1 MREKTLLFK
10 HKKVVIPQNFFSSY
24 SLYWH
29 ETEFFQNDTTR
40 AATKRLKLPRERTMK
55 NYFLNFPAISIL
67 LVLTA
72 CSTVPLTGR
81 RQLDLVPGSTMLT
94 MSFQQYGQFL
104 KENRVS
110 GNVQQTE
117 MVKRVGRKI
126 QGAVEKYMVDNNF
139 RHQLD
144 GYQWEFN
151 LVESKEVNA
160 WCMPGGKVV
169 VYTGIL
175 PVAKDENGLAVVMG
189 HEIAHAVAK
198 HGNERMSQ
206 GMLTELGGVALA
218 VALRD
223 KPQQTQQVFMSAF
236 GVGAQVGVLLP
247 FSRTHESEADHLGL
261 IFMAM
266 AGYDPHGAVT
276 FWERMA
282 QQGGGKPPEFLSTHP
297 SDQTRINKIKTELP
311 EALRYYQKP

>member
-1 MREKTLLFK
+1 
-10 HKKVVIPQNFFSSY
+10 
-24 SLYWH
+24 
-29 ETEFFQNDTTR
+29 
-40 AATKRLKLPRERTMK
+40 MK
-55 NYFLNFPAISIL
+55 NHTSNFLAILFMLI
-67 LVLTA
+67 VLET

-81 RQLDLVPGSTMLT
+81 RQLDLVPNSTMLS

-110 GNVQQTE
+110 SNAQQTE
-117 MVKRVGRKI
+117 MVKSVGRRI
-126 QGAVEKYMVDNNF
+126 QGAVEKYMAENNL

-175 PVAKDENGLAVVMG
+175 PITKDENGLAVVMG

-206 GMLTELGGVALA
+206 GLLAEMGGVALS

-223 KPQQTQQVFMSAF
+223 KPQQTQQLFMNAF
-236 GVGAQVGVLLP
+236 GVGAQLGLLLP
-247 FSRTHESEADHLGL
+247 FSRVHESEADHLGL
-261 IFMAM
+261 IFMAL

-282 QQGGGKPPEFLSTHP
+282 QQGETKPPEFLSTHP
-297 SDQTRINKIKTELP
+297 SDQTRINKIKAELP
-311 EALRYYQKP
+311 EALKYYQKP

>member
-1 MREKTLLFK
+1 
-10 HKKVVIPQNFFSSY
+10 
-24 SLYWH
+24 
-29 ETEFFQNDTTR
+29 
-40 AATKRLKLPRERTMK
+40 MK
-55 NYFLNFPAISIL
+55 NYMSYILFLLI
-67 LVLTA
+67 VVGA

-81 RQLDLVPGSTMLT
+81 RQLDLVPSSTMLS

-104 KENRVS
+104 KENHVS
-110 GNVQQTE
+110 SNAEQTA
-117 MVKRVGRKI
+117 MVKRVGQRI
-126 QGAVEKYMVDNNF
+126 QGAVEKYMTDNNL

-144 GYQWEFN
+144 GYKWEFN

-175 PVAKDENGLAVVMG
+175 PITKDENGLAVVMG

-206 GMLTELGGVALA
+206 GLLTQLGGVALA

-236 GVGAQVGVLLP
+236 GAGAQVGVLLP
-247 FSRTHESEADHLGL
+247 FSRVHESEADHLGL

-282 QQGGGKPPEFLSTHP
+282 QQGGAKPPEFLSTHP
-297 SDQTRINKIKTELP
+297 SDQTRINKIKAELP
-311 EALRYYQKP
+311 EALKYYQRP

>member
-1 MREKTLLFK
+1 
-10 HKKVVIPQNFFSSY
+10 
-24 SLYWH
+24 
-29 ETEFFQNDTTR
+29 
-40 AATKRLKLPRERTMK
+40 MK
-55 NYFLNFPAISIL
+55 NYLHNFPVIFFLA
-67 LVLTA
+67 LVLAA

-81 RQLDLVPGSTMLT
+81 RQLDLVPSSTMLS

-104 KENRVS
+104 QENRVS
-110 GNVQQTE
+110 SNAQQTE
-117 MVKRVGRKI
+117 MVKRVGRSI
-126 QGAVEKYMVDNNF
+126 QGAVEKYMADNNW
-139 RHQLD
+139 RHQLE

-175 PVAKDENGLAVVMG
+175 PVAKDEDGLAVVMG

-223 KPQQTQQVFMSAF
+223 KPQQTQQLFMNAF
-236 GVGAQVGVLLP
+236 GAGAQVGVLLP
-247 FSRTHESEADHLGL
+247 FSRVHESEADHLGL

-282 QQGGGKPPEFLSTHP
+282 QQGGAKPPEFLSTHP
-297 SDQTRINKIKTELP
+297 SDQTRINKIKAELP
-311 EALRYYQKP
+311 EALKYYQRP

>member
-1 MREKTLLFK
+1 
-10 HKKVVIPQNFFSSY
+10 
-24 SLYWH
+24 
-29 ETEFFQNDTTR
+29 
-40 AATKRLKLPRERTMK
+40 MK
-55 NYFLNFPAISIL
+55 NYLRNFLPISFIL
-67 LVLTA
+67 LVLAA

-81 RQLDLVPGSTMLT
+81 RQLDLVPSSTMLP
-94 MSFQQYGQFL
+94 MSFQQYDQFL
-104 KENRVS
+104 KENRLS
-110 GNVQQTE
+110 NNAAQTE
-117 MVKRVGRKI
+117 MVKRVGRRI
-126 QGAVEKYMVDNNF
+126 QGAVEKYMAENNF

-223 KPQQTQQVFMSAF
+223 KPQQTQKLFMSAF

-261 IFMAM
+261 IFMAL
-266 AGYDPHGAVT
+266 AGYDPNGAVT

-282 QQGGGKPPEFLSTHP
+282 QKGGGKPPEFLSTHP
-297 SDQTRINKIKTELP
+297 SDQTRINKIKAELP
-311 EALRYYQKP
+311 EALKYYRKP

>member
-1 MREKTLLFK
+1 
-10 HKKVVIPQNFFSSY
+10 
-24 SLYWH
+24 
-29 ETEFFQNDTTR
+29 
-40 AATKRLKLPRERTMK
+40 
-55 NYFLNFPAISIL
+55 
-67 LVLTA
+67 
-72 CSTVPLTGR
+72 
-81 RQLDLVPGSTMLT
+81 
-94 MSFQQYGQFL
+94 
-104 KENRVS
+104 
-110 GNVQQTE
+110 
-117 MVKRVGRKI
+117 MVKRVGRRI
-126 QGAVEKYMVDNNF
+126 QGAVEKYMTDNNF
-139 RHQLD
+139 RHQLE

-206 GMLTELGGVALA
+206 GLLTELGGVALS

-223 KPQQTQQVFMSAF
+223 KPQQTQRLFMNAF

-282 QQGGGKPPEFLSTHP
+282 QQGGSKPPEFLSTHP
-297 SDQTRINKIKTELP
+297 SDQTRINKIKAELP
-311 EALRYYQKP
+311 EALKYYQKR